1 VPTTYLLLPSPLL
14 GAATWSPVAEVL
26 RGGGARVVVASTA
39 GCSSPE
45 QVLAA
50 YVAALPAEDGA
61 DVVLVPHSNAG
72 YYAPIVAERAAA
84 AGVVYV
90 DAALPPETGP
100 TVLAPPDLYGFLVGL
115 ADDDGV
121 LPPWT
126 RWWGDAGGLFPD
138 DATRAEVEAGQPRL
152 PLAYFRGSLR
162 PPPDWAARPGAY
174 LAFGDTYVEERAR
187 ATRLGWPVRRLDGGH
202 LHLLHNPTACAAAVS
217 ELRARIT

>member
-50 YVAALPAEDGA
+50 YV
-61 DVVLVPHSNAG
+61 
-72 YYAPIVAERAAA
+72 
-84 AGVVYV
+84 
-90 DAALPPETGP
+90 AALPPETGP

-174 LAFGDTYVEERAR
+174 LAFGDTYVEERVR